1 MRVQLG
7 NDWLSFD
14 LKGASASGTAAGA
27 TQTYPDALPGVTV
40 SYTAASDAVKET
52 LTLRSRSAPAS
63 FSFSLRTS
71 GLTARANERGGI
83 DFVDGSGAVPF
94 QIAPAYMRDA
104 AGALSREVRLELAE
118 ERGGYALT
126 LAADPAWLRDPRR
139 VYPVEIDP
147 SLTMMGAWRDCFLAS
162 ATPTK
167 QLLHARQRPR
177 RRGRRRRRAPGAARL
192 RHRELRRAP

>member
-1 MRVQLG
+1 MTFALAGAKGTPTVSGGTATYAEALPGVSVAYTAEGDQVKEALTLASPAAASAFSFDVATSSGVAARKNAAGGIDFLDSQG
-7 NDWLSFD
+7 RRKFSFAPPFMADSSRTEGGFSRALSFD
-14 LKGASASGTAAGA
+14 LVRA
-27 TQTYPDALPGVTV
+27 
-40 SYTAASDAVKET
+40 ET
-52 LTLRSRSAPAS
+52 
-63 FSFSLRTS
+63 
-71 GLTARANERGGI
+71 GL
-83 DFVDGSGAVPF
+83 S
-94 QIAPAYMRDA
+94 
-104 AGALSREVRLELAE
+104 
-118 ERGGYALT
+118 LT